1 MRPLNLGVVLGCMTN
16 KVLESPVTDPLSQT
30 PCLVLH
36 FLGWQQFLKIEIYLG
51 KLGEM
56 VREREAW
63 HATVHG
69 FTIMH
74 SPEGPGFGLIFWK
87 IGLSSSPLSY
97 CKQRLLS
104 ETGHLRSPY
113 LQAQGPRPTYKLPGS
128 HDCRI

>member
-1 MRPLNLGVVLGCMTN
+1 MRTYCLAWASLVVQMVKSPFRSSKYCTSALNL
-16 KVLESPVTDPLSQT
+16 
-30 PCLVLH
+30 
-36 FLGWQQFLKIEIYLG
+36 
-51 KLGEM
+51 
-56 VREREAW
+56 
-63 HATVHG
+63 
-69 FTIMH
+69 H

-87 IGLSSSPLSY
+87 IGLSSGPLSY

>member
-69 FTIMH
+69 FTI
-74 SPEGPGFGLIFWK
+74 SW
-87 IGLSSSPLSY
+87 
-97 CKQRLLS
+97 
-104 ETGHLRSPY
+104 T
-113 LQAQGPRPTYKLPGS
+113 
-128 HDCRI
+128 

>member
-56 VREREAW
+56 VRVREVL
-63 HATVHG
+63 HAVVHEV
-69 FTIMH
+69 TK
-74 SPEGPGFGLIFWK
+74 S
-87 IGLSSSPLSY
+87 
-97 CKQRLLS
+97 
-104 ETGHLRSPY
+104 
-113 LQAQGPRPTYKLPGS
+113 
-128 HDCRI
+128 